1 MALQDG
7 IFSDSWI
14 KKMRGSIS
22 LDLGD
27 TTPGLFKGAL
37 YTGSVAAGTID
48 FDQTNPAYGS
58 SPWNAGES
66 SGPGYTAGG
75 KNITVA
81 SFGVLAGTANKVG
94 WKLASLLWPGTT
106 ITADGILIYVP
117 GLSGR
122 AWAFRT
128 FGQSYPTS
136 DGDFEVG
143 FHADGAWREKL
154 RAVA

>member
-7 IFSDSWI
+7 IFSDTWI

-22 LDLGD
+22 FDLGD
-27 TTPGLFKGAL
+27 TTPGIFKGAL
-37 YTGSVAAGTID
+37 FTGAVAGGTID

-58 SPWNAGES
+58 SPFNANES
-66 SGPGYTAGG
+66 AGPGYTAAG

-81 SFGVLAGTANKVG
+81 SFAVLVGAANKVG
-94 WKLASLLWPGTT
+94 WKLNDLLWTATT
-106 ITADGILIYVP
+106 ITADGILISIP
-117 GLSGR
+117 GLSSQ
-122 AWAFRT
+122 ALMFRY

-143 FHADGAWREKL
+143 WHTDGAWREKL
-154 RAVA
+154 RAAA